1 MTRRT
6 LAYTLPAVAVFL
18 LAARKPDHPKHEN
31 HYKPLNTIAAPGA
44 TITLN
49 GAQSQQAFL
58 KVDGKITNTTGDT
71 LYILRKDQG
80 EFVLPTGNV
89 PVKAPTLFS
98 GPMVIPPGDK
108 GSYTWASADG
118 STNYHVDRFA
128 LNVSGLYSAPNA
140 GTKIAGPE
148 FVLPPAANTFSAGPF
163 DCNLTMHVQDT
174 KDTQAE
180 FQCIYHGTG
189 VGFIDA
195 RTISARAQ
203 SGKEFANIL
212 KNAKRDVL
220 LPGDKAK
227 FGVWFQIPVTDGDMQ
242 FIPFQALFRDTFSES
257 ALMPVPLE
265 AWSFDLDVAKTTEAN
280 K

>member
-6 LAYTLPAVAVFL
+6 LAIALPVLAVFTI
-18 LAARKPDHPKHEN
+18 AARQPDNPKHEN

-71 LYILRKDQG
+71 LYILRKEQA
-80 EFVLPTGNV
+80 EFALPTGNV
-89 PVKAPTLFS
+89 AVKAPTLFG
-98 GPMVIPPGDK
+98 GPMVIPPGEK

-128 LNVSGLYSAPNA
+128 LNVTGLYSAPNA

-148 FVLPPAANTFSAGPF
+148 FVLPPSTNTFTAGPF
-163 DCNLTMHVQDT
+163 DCSLTKHFQDT
-174 KDTQAE
+174 QNTNAE
-180 FQCIYHGTG
+180 FQCSYHGTG

-203 SGKEFANIL
+203 SGKEFANLL

-227 FGVWFQIPVTDGDMQ
+227 FGAWFQIPATEGDMQ
-242 FIPFQALFRDTFSES
+242 FVPFQALFRDTFSES

-265 AWSFDLDVAKTTEAN
+265 AWNFDIDVAKTTEAN